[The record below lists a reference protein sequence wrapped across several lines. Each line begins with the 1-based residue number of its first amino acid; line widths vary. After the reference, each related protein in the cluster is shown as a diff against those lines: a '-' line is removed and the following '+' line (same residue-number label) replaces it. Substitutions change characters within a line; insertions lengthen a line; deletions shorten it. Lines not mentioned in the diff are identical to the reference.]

1 MNFLISFSGV
11 NTEDILLL
19 NQKQNLSRELSAL
32 FVEVLTVSSDR

>member
-19 NQKQNLSRELSAL
+19 YQKQNLSRELSAL
-32 FVEVLTVSSDR
+32 FVKVLAVSSDR